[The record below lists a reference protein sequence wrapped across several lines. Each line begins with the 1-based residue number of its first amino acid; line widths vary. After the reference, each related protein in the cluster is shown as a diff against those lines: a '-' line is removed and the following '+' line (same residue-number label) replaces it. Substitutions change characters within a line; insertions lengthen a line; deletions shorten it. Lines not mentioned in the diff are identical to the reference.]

1 MRNFLFIF
9 GIAGLHCVAAC
20 TNAAPPIP
28 VNTVAAKPTP
38 PATNAPADP
47 HAEEDNAPRIS
58 LAEAKK
64 AYDAGEA
71 VIVDVRDE
79 IAYKQEHIKG
89 SLNIPTA
96 ALDAKLDSIPKGKKI
111 IAYCS

>member
-1 MRNFLFIF
+1 MRNFLYIL
-9 GIAGLHCVAAC
+9 GIAGLLYVAAC

-28 VNTVAAKPTP
+28 VNTAAAKPTP
-38 PATNAPADP
+38 AATNTAGDS

-58 LAEAKK
+58 LADAKK

-79 IAYKQEHIKG
+79 MAYKQEHIKG

-96 ALDAKLDSIPKGKKI
+96 ARDAKLDTIPKGKKI